1 MIVSAIP
8 AMDVSTW
15 TMILIMDSL
24 MLLMPLMRSMLVHTI
39 LICPELIFGPCL
51 PLLQLN
57 VESVSPMGKIVTLE
71 SKYLK

>member
-24 MLLMPLMRSMLVHTI
+24 MLLMPLMRSMLV